1 MKAVWN
7 HAVIAQSDDIVDFEG
22 VSYFPVASLVMAH
35 VRTSVKN
42 TVCPYKGMASYYDIV
57 VAGQINKDAVWTYT
71 HPTARA
77 STIRDRVAFWRGV
90 ALVTD

>member
-22 VSYFPVASLVMAH
+22 VSYFPVESLVMAH
-35 VRTSVKN
+35 VRPSVKN